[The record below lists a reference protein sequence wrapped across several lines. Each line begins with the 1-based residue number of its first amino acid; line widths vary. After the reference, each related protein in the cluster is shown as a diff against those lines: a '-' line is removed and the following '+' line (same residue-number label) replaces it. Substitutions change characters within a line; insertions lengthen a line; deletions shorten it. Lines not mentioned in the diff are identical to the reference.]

1 MNFIYSLIGFPLGW
15 LMWLFYALFC
25 SWMNLPG
32 GYVIALIFF
41 TLLTK
46 VILFPLQIKQQKN
59 SVKQAYYQPQM
70 QAIQKK
76 YANDRQKMQEEMMK
90 FQEKE
95 GIGMGA
101 GCLPMLMQFLVLF
114 GVIDVVY
121 RPLTHILH
129 LDYFWQNNSIVDQVI
144 SIANQANGGEAFF
157 RQGYYDQLDIISKVQ
172 EYLANPEGAS
182 APMQAVASF
191 LQEQGVLDQ
200 IGSFGDS
207 MNFLGLNMGL
217 VPFDFSSGAEFVWC
231 WELLVPVLAG
241 AAALFSSI
249 MTQKL
254 NPVTAQ
260 AENQQGG
267 GCMKGMLYGMPL
279 ISFFFALTVPAGV
292 GVYWVISNLASL
304 LSTLVV
310 RKIHNPEIYKQQLA
324 EEQAARKA
332 AERKKNTIVVEK
344 TVTDA
349 SGNQTRESEE
359 VVLSRKEA
367 ERRAI
372 AAARKRM
379 AEKYG
384 DELPSEDAE

>member
-76 YANDRQKMQEEMMK
+76 YANDRQKMQDELMN
-90 FQEKE
+90 FQQKE

-129 LDYFWQNNSIVDQVI
+129 LDYFWQSNSIVDQVI

-172 EYLANPEGAS
+172 EYIANPGGAS
-182 APMQAVASF
+182 A
-191 LQEQGVLDQ
+191 L
-200 IGSFGDS
+200 
-207 MNFLGLNMGL
+207 
-217 VPFDFSSGAEFVWC
+217 
-231 WELLVPVLAG
+231 WEA
-241 AAALFSSI
+241 F
-249 MTQKL
+249 
-254 NPVTAQ
+254 
-260 AENQQGG
+260 
-267 GCMKGMLYGMPL
+267 
-279 ISFFFALTVPAGV
+279 
-292 GVYWVISNLASL
+292 W
-304 LSTLVV
+304 
-310 RKIHNPEIYKQQLA
+310 
-324 EEQAARKA
+324 
-332 AERKKNTIVVEK
+332 
-344 TVTDA
+344 
-349 SGNQTRESEE
+349 
-359 VVLSRKEA
+359 KE
-367 ERRAI
+367 
-372 AAARKRM
+372 
-379 AEKYG
+379 
-384 DELPSEDAE
+384 